1 MMEKFRNLGHN
12 IFFKI
17 FLGFLGLTFVMFGI
31 SGFLLGGNNSW
42 IAKIGNKTVSYDK
55 FLQTLQ
61 NDREVI
67 YRSNQSREAMEYLNS
82 EQFRKDV
89 LEKMVTRNLVQS
101 LQEEFEIYPDQDLI
115 LKQIVASPAL
125 RGANGKFDRNIY
137 RNFLRSNNITEK
149 QHLNELAEEIVGE
162 LILRAFSY
170 SPNINPSLTQD
181 IYQHRFQTRSAD
193 VLTLSL
199 KNVDKVGS
207 PNDFELNEFFAKNK
221 EQFSLPEYRKVS
233 FVAFDVNNLKQEIK
247 VTDEEIL
254 SEYENNKSD
263 YQIPETANFYHILF
277 GEESDA
283 NEFLKSLNADNNK
296 NKSEVFV
303 KLASAK
309 GKDKSS
315 ILLSQISKKELP
327 TEIANSAFALE
338 KNQASKV
345 LKSKIGF
352 HIFYVLEKNPAS
364 NISLAKAKEQIKNKL
379 IAAKSE
385 NQVQDNLRKIE
396 DEILASN
403 SISKVAAKLKTEVK
417 SLPKFSNNGLDTKKN
432 RITEIGALED
442 FAKNAFALEKDKVSK
457 IFTSSNNKKYYIL
470 IVEDIEPQRKRSLDE
485 VKVLVTDL
493 WIVNQKQQKLRELAN
508 EVSKTLNQNGGNAS
522 EVASKFDLKLE
533 KNRSFARFSTVDL
546 GNGRTVPY
554 ATKMQNAIFDT
565 KLNKATN
572 PEIISNDEIQI
583 AVVKNIKNPVINT
596 RDVKMI
602 EQELKENF
610 KNDVLISFNDYI
622 TEKFPVKIN
631 EKLIQSQGSNE

>member
-17 FLGFLGLTFVMFGI
+17 FLGFLGLTFVLFGI

-42 IAKIGNKTVSYDK
+42 IAKVGDKTVSYDK

-61 NDREVI
+61 SDRDMI

-82 EQFRKDV
+82 DQFRKDT
-89 LEKMVTRNLVQS
+89 LEKMVTKNLIQS
-101 LQEEFEIYPDQDLI
+101 LQEEFQIYPDQDLI
-115 LKQIVASPAL
+115 LKEIVASPVL

-137 RNFLRSNNITEK
+137 RNFLRSNGITEK
-149 QHLNELAEEIVGE
+149 QHLNELAQEVVGAM
-162 LILRAFSY
+162 ILQAFAY
-170 SPNINPSLTQD
+170 SPNVNPALVKD

-193 VLTLSL
+193 VITILS
-199 KNVDKVGS
+199 KNVGDVGA

-247 VTDEEIL
+247 ITDEEIL

-263 YQIPETANFYHILF
+263 YQLPETVNFYHILF
-277 GEESDA
+277 SEEAEA
-283 NEFLKSLNADNNK
+283 NEFLKSLNADNSK
-296 NKSEVFV
+296 NKSEAFV
-303 KLASAK
+303 KLADAK
-309 GKDKSS
+309 GKDKSAIS
-315 ILLSQISKKELP
+315 LNKISKKELP

-352 HIFYVLEKNPAS
+352 HIFYVLDKNPAS
-364 NISLAKAKEQIKNKL
+364 DVPLAKAKEQIRNKL
-379 IAAKSE
+379 AALKSE
-385 NQVQDNLRKIE
+385 NQVQDNLKKIE

-403 SISKVAAKLKTEVK
+403 SISKVAARLKTEVRT
-417 SLPKFSNNGLDTKKN
+417 LPKFSSDGLDVKKKK
-432 RITEIGALED
+432 IAEIAALED

-457 IFTSSNNKKYYIL
+457 IFTSTANKKYYVL
-470 IVEDIEPQRKRSLDE
+470 IVEDLEPQRKRSLDE
-485 VKVLVTDL
+485 VKVFVTDL
-493 WIVNQKQQKLRELAN
+493 WIVNQKQQKLRELASQ
-508 EVSKTLNQNGGNAS
+508 VSKALNQNGGDAS
-522 EVASKFDLKLE
+522 AVASKFNVKLE
-533 KNRSFARFSTVDL
+533 KNRSFTRFSTVDI

-554 ATKMQNAIFDT
+554 ATKMQNAIFDA

-572 PEIISNDEIQI
+572 PEIISSDEIQI
-583 AVVKNIKNPVINT
+583 AVVKNIKNPAINAQDLKT
-596 RDVKMI
+596 I
-602 EQELKENF
+602 EQELRENF
-610 KNDVLISFNDYI
+610 KNDVLISFNDYV

-631 EKLIQSQGSNE
+631 EKLIQSQTE